1 MATAESQFS
10 FAFGDPDAEL
20 DDDALIRQWSAAEGQ
35 WAAVGSDHLLV
46 HIAKHTPLVEKTEEG
61 AFNVDRNLVSHVLGR
76 AAAIGGIGNLSANLM
91 LSDRLL
97 TNILEKMVTE
107 GRMRHGHIEAGEALG
122 EGADL
127 PRRTGRRVLR
137 PLRHA
142 GGRDRPRRGPELR
155 SLAGPH

>member
-20 DDDALIRQWSAAEGQ
+20 NDDALIRQWSAAEGQ

-61 AFNVDRNLVSHVLGR
+61 AFNVDRNLASHVLGR

-97 TNILEKMVTE
+97 TNVLQMMVTE
-107 GRMRHGHIEAGEALG
+107 GRMVTSRLG
-122 EGADL
+122 KHWQEEL
-127 PRRTGRRVLR
+127 ICRVAQAVACCGLYDTQEEE
-137 PLRHA
+137 PLR
-142 GGRDRPRRGPELR
+142 L
-155 SLAGPH
+155 S